1 MSFIKLKI
9 MSKHE
14 KIPRRKRKTFYTN
27 SYSKIRV
34 KEDLIADKLQVSYW
48 GSCLGRSR
56 GIFWAKFP
64 GSCLVFCMLIKKL
77 VLHNISKK
85 QFFKTKDLESSEV
98 ILAIKF
104 LHGRV
109 L

>member
-1 MSFIKLKI
+1 M

-48 GSCLGRSR
+48 GVMPRALAWDFLGKIS
-56 GIFWAKFP
+56 GKLSSFLHADKKACFTQH
-64 GSCLVFCMLIKKL
+64 IKK
-77 VLHNISKK
+77 H
-85 QFFKTKDLESSEV
+85 FFLN
-98 ILAIKF
+98 
-104 LHGRV
+104 
-109 L
+109 